1 MNKPVLLSIDD
12 DQSVLSS
19 IQQDLRVHYGDDYRI
34 MGVDSGAEGL
44 SLAEE
49 LRKRGDAIAL
59 FLSDQ
64 RMPGMTGIE
73 FLDRVAA
80 VYPEAKRTL
89 LTAYADTDVAIRA
102 INDVRLDH
110 YLMKPWDPP
119 EEHLYPTLDDLLD
132 DWKASFHPPFE
143 GVRVICDRWSPD
155 SHAVKDFLARN
166 QVPFRWLDIDSDE
179 DVTAVLEQVAIPTPT
194 LPLVV
199 FPDGVA
205 LQAPNNRDIAEQLGL
220 RTQAEQPFYDLI
232 VVGGGPAGLSAGV
245 YGAAAGLRTLIIER
259 EAPGGQASMSAR
271 IENYLG
277 FPVGLSGGDLARRAV
292 TQATRLGAEFL
303 STSEVVELTAADSYR
318 GVRLADGAELRS
330 YSVLVATGVEYRRLE
345 QPGVAELTG
354 AGVYYG
360 AAMIEGRS
368 IRGEDVF
375 LAGGAN
381 SAGQAALYF
390 AQFAKSVTIL
400 VRGDSLGKSMANY
413 LVERIDAG
421 ENIHVMLN
429 TEVKQTNG
437 TRNLESLE
445 LAHSDTGQEE
455 TAAANALFIFVGAK
469 PGTDWLGDLVA
480 RDERGFVLAGHDL
493 QGAEHAWPLAREPYL
508 LETSLPG
515 VYVGGDVRHGNTKRV
530 VTAVNEGAMAVNFV
544 QERLQELGV

>member
-1 MNKPVLLSIDD
+1 MNKPILLSIDD
-12 DQSVLSS
+12 DQAVLSS
-19 IQQDLRVHYGDDYRI
+19 VQQDLRARYSEDYRI
-34 MGVDSGAEGL
+34 MGADSGAEALGL
-44 SLAEE
+44 TEE
-49 LRKRGDAIAL
+49 LRKRGDPIAL

-73 FLDRVAA
+73 LLDRVAEL
-80 VYPEAKRTL
+80 YPEAKRIL

-119 EEHLYPTLDDLLD
+119 EELLYPTIDDLLG
-132 DWKASFHPPFE
+132 DWRAAFHPPFE
-143 GVRVICDRWSPD
+143 GVRVICDRWSPG
-155 SHAVKDFLARN
+155 SHSVKDFLARN
-166 QVPFRWLDIDSDE
+166 QIPFRWLDIENDPEVSN
-179 DVTAVLEQVAIPTPT
+179 VLEVAGKKHPT
-194 LPLVV
+194 LPLLV
-199 FPDGVA
+199 FPDGVS
-205 LQAPNNRDIAEQLGL
+205 LEAPSNREIAEQLGL

-259 EAPGGQASMSAR
+259 EAPGGQAGMSAR

-292 TQATRLGAEFL
+292 SQATRLGAEIL
-303 STSEVVELTAADSYR
+303 STSEVTELIATDSYR
-318 GVRLADGAELRS
+318 GVRLADGSELRS
-330 YSVLVATGVEYRRLE
+330 YSVLIATGVEYRRLE
-345 QPGVAELTG
+345 QPGVADLTG

-368 IRGEDVF
+368 MRGEDIF
-375 LAGGAN
+375 IAGGAN

-390 AQFAKSVTIL
+390 AQFAASVTIL
-400 VRGDSLGKSMANY
+400 VRGDSLATSLANY
-413 LVERIDAG
+413 LVERVEAS
-421 ENIHVMLN
+421 ENIHVMLH
-429 TEVKQTNG
+429 TEIVEAVG
-437 TRNLESLE
+437 TRNLEALT
-445 LAHSDTGQEE
+445 LTHTDTGREE
-455 TAAANALFIFVGAK
+455 TVTANGLFIFIGAK
-469 PGTDWLGDLVA
+469 PATEWLGGLVA
-480 RDERGFVLAGHDL
+480 RDERGFVFAGHDL
-493 QGAEHAWPLAREPYL
+493 RQLEHGWPLPREPYL

-515 VYVGGDVRHGNTKRV
+515 VYVSGDVRHGNTKRV

>member
-220 RTQAEQPFYDLI
+220 RTQAELPLYDLI

-259 EAPGGQASMSAR
+259 EAPGGQAGMSAR

-303 STSEVVELTAADSYR
+303 STSEV
-318 GVRLADGAELRS
+318 
-330 YSVLVATGVEYRRLE
+330 
-345 QPGVAELTG
+345 
-354 AGVYYG
+354 
-360 AAMIEGRS
+360 
-368 IRGEDVF
+368 
-375 LAGGAN
+375 
-381 SAGQAALYF
+381 
-390 AQFAKSVTIL
+390 
-400 VRGDSLGKSMANY
+400 
-413 LVERIDAG
+413 
-421 ENIHVMLN
+421 
-429 TEVKQTNG
+429 
-437 TRNLESLE
+437 
-445 LAHSDTGQEE
+445 
-455 TAAANALFIFVGAK
+455 
-469 PGTDWLGDLVA
+469 
-480 RDERGFVLAGHDL
+480 
-493 QGAEHAWPLAREPYL
+493 
-508 LETSLPG
+508 
-515 VYVGGDVRHGNTKRV
+515 
-530 VTAVNEGAMAVNFV
+530 
-544 QERLQELGV
+544 